1 MEVIKSKSFENLIV
15 WQKAHKFVLAVYEHT
30 KNYPNTE
37 LYGLVSQFRRAAV
50 SIAANIA
57 EGYRKT
63 GKADKLRFMNIA
75 QGSLEE
81 CRYYI
86 ILSYDLDYVNE
97 QIKIELT
104 SLIEE
109 VSRLLN
115 GYCRGILNTGV
126 KKLEELKEVNEGV
139 MELAGVNSSNNS
151 SNSLNNSFNSL

>member
-1 MEVIKSKSFENLIV
+1 MDSVKSKTFIDLVV
-15 WQKAHKFVLAVYEHT
+15 WQKAHNFVLNVY
-30 KNYPNTE
+30 KSTE
-37 LYGLVSQFRRAAV
+37 IFPKSELFGLVSQFRRAAV

-86 ILSYDLDYVNE
+86 ILSKDLNYINE
-97 QIKIELT
+97 QTNIELIK
-104 SLIEE
+104 LIEE

-115 GYCRGILNTGV
+115 GYCKGI
-126 KKLEELKEVNEGV
+126 
-139 MELAGVNSSNNS
+139 MEKFNSIINNKPQNPNNNS
-151 SNSLNNSFNSL
+151 LTPNNSH

>member
-1 MEVIKSKSFENLIV
+1 MKSKIFTDLMV
-15 WQKAHKFVLAVYEHT
+15 WQKAHTFVLAVYKNTE
-30 KNYPNTE
+30 NYPKSE
-37 LYGLVSQFRRAAV
+37 LFGLVSQFRRAAI

-63 GKADKLRFMNIA
+63 GRADKLRFMNIA

-86 ILSYDLDYVNE
+86 ILSNDLNYMNE

-104 SLIEE
+104 GLIEE

-115 GYCRGILNTGV
+115 AYCKGILT
-126 KKLEELKEVNEGV
+126 
-139 MELAGVNSSNNS
+139 NSSLTPLTPSNS
-151 SNSLNNSFNSL
+151 SNSF